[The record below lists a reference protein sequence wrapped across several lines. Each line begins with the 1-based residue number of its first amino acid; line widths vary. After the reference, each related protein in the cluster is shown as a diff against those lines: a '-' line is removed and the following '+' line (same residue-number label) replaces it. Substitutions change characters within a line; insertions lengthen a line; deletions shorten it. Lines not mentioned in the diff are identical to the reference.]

1 MIYLRYL
8 CVALASALVAAYAAL
23 WFASP
28 SPLERPVVTIPPLTL
43 EHGSDLLIWGGW
55 KTLEGYAYGDKSAV
69 EIRCSRS
76 LNTCTEAEATLLIH
90 DEGQDLEAH
99 VRTYQVTSWDDMYIE
114 AVGTG
119 PDSECPRR
127 KLLVNIHE
135 KLVRVSW
142 KPSYGCESSDT
153 GSVELIGDPL

>member
-90 DEGQDLEAH
+90 DEGQDLEAR
-99 VRTYQVTSWDDMYIE
+99 VRTYQVTAWDDLHLE
-114 AVGTG
+114 AVASG
-119 PDSECPRR
+119 PGGECPQRR
-127 KLLVNIHE
+127 LVVNIPD
-135 KLVRVSW
+135 KRVLVDW
-142 KPSYGCESSDT
+142 APATGCAEGDT
-153 GSVELIGDPL
+153 GSAELVGDPL